1 MQLRAK
7 NRLIFYKFSIIIPTS
22 QQKGDIMNNKTHL
35 EQDFP
40 VMFSDKMP
48 DGYKNDVQYWGNI
61 PREDL
66 YKTLPDGTP
75 AMQMMDIDFG
85 DVCSLK
91 CPHCFRRDDRND
103 ILKNPLSNEQI
114 IDYIR
119 QGKDLGVKSVKILG
133 RGEPFQ
139 NPDFLGFLR
148 TMTEMDIG
156 VGIFTKGTVLGD
168 DNMAAHY
175 NEKYG
180 IKSARDLTYA
190 IKELKTAVY
199 LNFMSFND
207 DISSKMVGNVPE
219 YVERRNIALRNLV
232 DAKFNEFVSGVPT
245 RLALV
250 CAPYTPETVD
260 ELFDI
265 YKFAHERNMYC
276 IACPTTLSG
285 KGIDTYAGQQKS
297 GHYTDFIDKAEHVYS
312 KIYTYAIEKGIMSI
326 DDFMHDGPHVYPGAY
341 PCNQTMAGFYLQ
353 LSGQV
358 NWCPGRVESDTLC
371 TRDIRNYENL
381 KECWVKSPAC
391 RRAKQYTN
399 ETGPFNCGCVARDK
413 RSLPNDFYEKIKNMT
428 LENLNDLSLSNI
440 S

>member
-1 MQLRAK
+1 MAK
-7 NRLIFYKFSIIIPTS
+7 SGLIMSGKYY
-22 QQKGDIMNNKTHL
+22 L
-35 EQDFP
+35 EQSFSVLFP
-40 VMFSDKMP
+40 DKMP
-48 DGYKNDVQYWGNI
+48 TGYINNVQYWGNI
-61 PREDL
+61 PREEL
-66 YKTLPDGTP
+66 YKTLPDGIP

-103 ILKNPLSNEQI
+103 IIKNPLSDDEL

-119 QGKDLGVKSVKILG
+119 QGKELGVKSVKILG

-139 NPDFLGFLR
+139 NTEFLNFLR
-148 TMTEMDIG
+148 TLTDMDIG
-156 VGIFTKGTVLGD
+156 TSIFTKGTVLGD
-168 DNMAAHY
+168 DTMAVHY

-180 IKSARDLTYA
+180 IKSARDLADA
-190 IKELKTAVY
+190 IKELKTSIL
-199 LNFMSFND
+199 LNFMSFDNN
-207 DISSKMVGNVPE
+207 ISSAMVGNVQG
-219 YVERRNIALRNLV
+219 YVEKRNNALRNLV
-232 DAKFNEFVSGVPT
+232 DAKFNEFIAGTPT

-276 IACPTTLSG
+276 VACPTTLSG
-285 KGIDTYAGQQKS
+285 KGIDTFDRQQKS
-297 GHYTDFIDKAEHVYS
+297 GHYAEFINKAEQEYA
-312 KIYTYAIEKGIMSI
+312 KIYEYAINKGIMNI
-326 DDFMHDGPHVYPGAY
+326 DDFIHDGPHVYPGAH

-371 TRDIRNYENL
+371 TRNIRDYKNL
-381 KECWVKSPAC
+381 KECWVQSPGC

-399 ETGPFNCGCVARDK
+399 KTGPFNCGCIARDK
-413 RSLPNDFYEKIKNMT
+413 RSLPNDFYEQIKDLT
-428 LENLNDLSLSNI
+428 IEKLNNC
-440 S
+440 